1 MWTWEQERRHRAEE
15 PPAQLGMV
23 TLGGAETAANL
34 GGERR
39 WLGVC
44 TPGGLQWK
52 PRQGEQVLVLKSG
65 QEAWVL
71 GVMHEEEEIEPGQV
85 RLRGENCSV
94 LLANAVEIQG
104 EVKLNGQPLKD
115 YICKIVAETLTGD

>member
-1 MWTWEQERRHRAEE
+1 MWTWEQERRRRAEE
-15 PPAQLGMV
+15 PYAQLGMV

-44 TPGGLQWK
+44 SPGGYHWK

-71 GVMHEEEEIEPGQV
+71 GVMNAGEELVPGQA
-85 RLRGENCSV
+85 RLEGENCSV
-94 LLANAVEIQG
+94 LLADTVEIQG
-104 EVKLNGQPLKD
+104 DVVLNGQTLED
-115 YICKIVAETLTGD
+115 YIRGIVADMLSGG